1 MNKYCRGYTWIKL
14 GICFASKERGSSP
27 LHSLIDRIQNNFNG
41 LHMKIFDS
49 AFSLSERTLSLRGQR
64 MEVLSR
70 NIANSDT
77 PGFKAQDINFKSILK
92 ATEPNSSLKTTQ
104 VGHIQESVSNFQSD
118 LVYTVPFNSSVDG
131 NTVEL
136 SVEQAKYGRA
146 AAQYQATLRFLESD
160 MSGIRKALR
169 GD

>member
-49 AFSLSERTLSLRGQR
+49 AFSLSERTLALRGQR

-118 LVYTVPFNSSVDG
+118 LVYTIPFNSSVDG

>member
-1 MNKYCRGYTWIKL
+1 MKVL
-14 GICFASKERGSSP
+14 DSVFA
-27 LHSLIDRIQNNFNG
+27 
-41 LHMKIFDS
+41 
-49 AFSLSERTLSLRGQR
+49 LSERTLTLRGQR

-70 NIANSDT
+70 NIANADT
-77 PGFKAQDINFKSILK
+77 PNFKAQDIDFKAVLK
-92 ATEPNSSLKTTQ
+92 NTQASAGLSATHH
-104 VGHIQESVSNFQSD
+104 GHIKETNNIASAN

-146 AAQYQATLRFLESD
+146 AAQYQATLRFLEGE

>member
-1 MNKYCRGYTWIKL
+1 
-14 GICFASKERGSSP
+14 
-27 LHSLIDRIQNNFNG
+27 
-41 LHMKIFDS
+41 MKVLDS
-49 AFSLSERTLSLRGQR
+49 TFAFSETALSLRGQR
-64 MEVLSR
+64 LEVLAR

-77 PGFKAQDINFKSILK
+77 PNYKAQDVDFKDILENTQANIGLK
-92 ATEPNSSLKTTQ
+92 ATQ
-104 VGHIQESVSNFQSD
+104 HGHIRGANSFADGN

-146 AAQYQATLRFLESD
+146 AAQYQATLRFLEGE

>member
-1 MNKYCRGYTWIKL
+1 MKVFDSV
-14 GICFASKERGSSP
+14 FAS
-27 LHSLIDRIQNNFNG
+27 
-41 LHMKIFDS
+41 
-49 AFSLSERTLSLRGQR
+49 SERTLSLRGQR

-70 NIANSDT
+70 NIANADT
-77 PGFKAQDINFKSILK
+77 PNFKAQDLDFKAVLK
-92 ATEPNSSLKTTQ
+92 NTQPRAGLSATHH
-104 VGHIQESVSNFQSD
+104 GHIKETNSIASGD
-118 LVYTVPFNSSVDG
+118 LVYTIPFNSSVDG

-146 AAQYQATLRFLESD
+146 AAQYQATLRFLEGE

>member
-1 MNKYCRGYTWIKL
+1 MKL
-14 GICFASKERGSSP
+14 
-27 LHSLIDRIQNNFNG
+27 L
-41 LHMKIFDS
+41 DS
-49 AFSLSERTLSLRGQR
+49 AFAFSETALALRGQR

-77 PGFKAQDINFKSILK
+77 PNFKAQDVDFKSVLNDTQGVTSMR
-92 ATEPNSSLKTTQ
+92 ATQ
-104 VGHIQESVSNFQSD
+104 GGHINRSQMGSDAD
-118 LVYTVPFNSSVDG
+118 LVYTIPFNSSVDG

-146 AAQYQATLRFLESD
+146 AAQYQATLRFIEGD
-160 MSGIRKALR
+160 ISGIRKALR